1 MFSTLS
7 RRQLGAIP
15 LAALLAAAILLVGS
29 ADAPAAKT
37 PKTSCVSRSSAKA
50 KHNTHRAACPVRKHK
65 GRAKVKR
72 HRAKHAL
79 KAKQHTTTAATS
91 ALCDNGTEPQSAGN
105 GAFSCADGSE
115 PGCESGLEAAPSAS
129 GSTLVC
135 VPAGDSEPANQ
146 TCEEEA
152 GQPCWEEGSEPA
164 PEGVEGSTGSG

>member
-1 MFSTLS
+1 
-7 RRQLGAIP
+7 
-15 LAALLAAAILLVGS
+15 
-29 ADAPAAKT
+29 
-37 PKTSCVSRSSAKA
+37 
-50 KHNTHRAACPVRKHK
+50 VRKHK